1 MKRSILLLLL
11 LLTSFNTSELY
22 SQEQTHKR
30 RVPKAPKFT
39 QRWGVSTAWLIQNA
53 PFKEFSSYQLD
64 RVWYAQGIDTWDMG
78 DAATGAAVGFSYD
91 LTARNG
97 LMFRVQG
104 FVETTGWISG
114 VLDIGTGIRIP
125 MPLKQSYFSIE
136 AYFSINQTGGTLHR
150 IGAPEV
156 TLPDSVDFY
165 MGLFGFK
172 SRMAFEFPIAK
183 GKFYITPYLSYAVY
197 PWYAASTK
205 AEFYLNGF
213 NKGSLIDA
221 IQIGIEFG
229 SKF

>member
-1 MKRSILLLLL
+1 MKKTILALSVIFLISL
-11 LLTSFNTSELY
+11 NTGY
-22 SQEQTHKR
+22 AQEHRKNPRQR
-30 RVPKAPKFT
+30 APKYT

-53 PFKEFSSYQLD
+53 PFREFSTFQLD
-64 RVWYAQGIDTWDMG
+64 RIWYAQGINTWDMG
-78 DAATGAAVGFSYD
+78 DAATGLAFGFSYD

-104 FVETTGWISG
+104 FLETTGWLTG

-125 MPLKQSYFSIE
+125 MPLRNSFFSIE
-136 AYFSINQTGGTLHR
+136 VYFSINQTGGTLHR
-150 IGAPEV
+150 IGAPEAS
-156 TLPDSVDFY
+156 LPDSIDFY

-172 SRMAFEFPIAK
+172 SRIAFEFPV
-183 GKFYITPYLSYAVY
+183 GKKFFLTPYLSYAVY
-197 PWYAASTK
+197 PWYATSTK